1 MTGSGFVVT
10 VKFCAVDE
18 PQELFAVT
26 VISPPVPFAVAR
38 ILFVVE
44 VPFQPLGNVQVYE
57 VAPFTLDT
65 LKVFEELKQTELVPE
80 IELGIDGI
88 VFTATDKV

>member
-1 MTGSGFVVT
+1 
-10 VKFCAVDE
+10 
-18 PQELFAVT
+18 
-26 VISPPVPFAVAR
+26 
-38 ILFVVE
+38 
-44 VPFQPLGNVQVYE
+44 LGNVQVYE